1 MRQAKVLKQG
11 RRTMQIQPLGGTSS
25 PAFPAPDVIPVAVHA
40 APAQA
45 QTQAAAPT
53 AQRLEAAVGEANR
66 TMQSIDATLQ
76 FEVDPETKMTV
87 IKVVD
92 TDSNTVLRQVPAQ
105 EMLEIA
111 QALDRMQGLLLSQKA

>member
-1 MRQAKVLKQG
+1 
-11 RRTMQIQPLGGTSS
+11 MQIQPLGGASS
-25 PAFPAPDVIPVAVHA
+25 AASPAPDTSLVATQA

-45 QTQAAAPT
+45 QAAAPT
-53 AQRLEAAVGEANR
+53 AQRVEAAVGNANKS
-66 TMQSIDATLQ
+66 MQAIDATLQ

-92 TDSNTVLRQVPAQ
+92 TADNTVLRQVPAQ

-111 QALDRMQGLLLSQKA
+111 QALDRMQGVLLRQKA

>member
-1 MRQAKVLKQG
+1 V
-11 RRTMQIQPLGGTSS
+11 
-25 PAFPAPDVIPVAVHA
+25 PDTTLAAGHV

-45 QTQAAAPT
+45 QSQAAVPT
-53 AQRLEAAVGEANR
+53 TQRVEAAIGDANR
-66 TMQSIDATLQ
+66 SMKAIDATVQ

-92 TDSNTVLRQVPAQ
+92 TASNTVLRQVPAQ

-111 QALDRMQGLLLSQKA
+111 QALDRMQGLLLRQKA